1 LSVVELVET
10 RVVPLV
16 ELVETLGGPLIEL
29 VPVRA
34 RRDRVVPM
42 VETSNDQRSQWFY
55 DADEVRRDPSVTGR
69 IISHY
74 PGNSQP
80 H

>member
-1 LSVVELVET
+1 
-10 RVVPLV
+10 
-16 ELVETLGGPLIEL
+16 
-29 VPVRA
+29 
-34 RRDRVVPM
+34 M